1 MAEIK
6 SHEFEG
12 FLQKSARLYR
22 IYLIYGPDRG
32 LVSERAGMIA
42 AKSGIDQSDPFSVT
56 KLDVGDLQKEPGRLV
71 DEAQS
76 IGLFGGEKLIWVK
89 GATNEKYLVDAVG
102 FLAGASLEAA
112 SIIIEAGDL
121 KKGAALRKTV
131 EAARSAAVA
140 IPCYADDGRAL
151 NALIDNELSAE
162 GLGITPAARQ
172 ALVAL
177 IGGDR
182 IASRNE
188 IRKLALYCRG
198 MGTIEGHHV
207 TEIIGDAS
215 AISVDDAVDAILS
228 GNSDSFLHAMQKIT
242 SSKTSVFLVLQACLR
257 QFQLL
262 DTMRAE
268 MDEKKL
274 PAAQIMQ
281 TQGRHL
287 HFRRKPIIEQS
298 LKSWSAEAISRE
310 TKRLQAAVL
319 QTRQRQILEDSI
331 AMQTLLSTTLQSA
344 RRPQG

>member
-12 FLQKSARLYR
+12 FLQKTVRLYR

-42 AKSGIDQSDPFSVT
+42 GKTGIDQNDPFSLT
-56 KLDVGDLQKEPGRLV
+56 KLDVSDLQKDPGRLV

-76 IGLFGGEKLIWVK
+76 IGLFGGEKLIWVR
-89 GATNEKYLVDAVG
+89 GASNEKYLLDAVT
-102 FLAGASLEAA
+102 FLIGAALDAA
-112 SIIIEAGDL
+112 SIIVEAGDL
-121 KKGAALRKTV
+121 KKGSGLRKAV
-131 EAARSAAVA
+131 EAARNTAVA

-151 NALIDNELSAE
+151 NTLIDSELSAE

-198 MGTIEGHHV
+198 MTTIEDHHV

-228 GNSDSFLHAMQKIT
+228 GNSNAFLHAMQKIT

-268 MDEKKL
+268 MDEKRTA
-274 PAAQIMQ
+274 PAQIMQ
-281 TQGRHL
+281 TLGRNL
-287 HFRRKPIIEQS
+287 HFRRKPIIEQA
-298 LKSWSAEAISRE
+298 LKSWSADAISRE
-310 TKRLQAAVL
+310 TKRLQSAVL

-331 AMQTLLSTTLQSA
+331 AMQTLLSTTLQSG
-344 RRPQG
+344 RRP

>member
-6 SHEFEG
+6 SHEFDG

-42 AKSGIDQSDPFSVT
+42 GKTGIDQNDPFSVT

-76 IGLFGGEKLIWVK
+76 IGLFGGEKLIWVR
-89 GATNEKYLVDAVG
+89 GAANEKYLVDAVA
-102 FLAGASLEAA
+102 FLSGASLDAA
-112 SIIIEAGDL
+112 SIIVEAGDL
-121 KKGAALRKTV
+121 KKGSALRKTV
-131 EAARSAAVA
+131 EAARTAVA

-198 MGTIEGHHV
+198 METVDDHHV

-228 GNSDSFLHAMQKIT
+228 GNSTNFLHAMQKIT

-268 MDEKKL
+268 MDEKRV
-274 PAAQIMQ
+274 PPAQIMQ

-287 HFRRKPIIEQS
+287 HFRRRPIIEQA
-298 LKSWSAEAISRE
+298 LKSWSADAITRE
-310 TKRLQAAVL
+310 TKRLQAAIL

-344 RRPQG
+344 RRPQA